1 MKITTPRLT
10 IRELQPT
17 DNLAWLE
24 IFSSER
30 VAQFLTKMDDIEAI
44 NRSINKKIEKY
55 KINQGAS
62 LSIVENKSNKV
73 IGNIELKVKDN
84 QAEISYVLN
93 DKFWNKGYCTEA
105 VRAVIEWAFNSFPI
119 EKIVADCIKENTA
132 SSHILVDKLGFNFV
146 KEEMQNNIPFL
157 FFELNKLKNF

>member
-30 VAQFLTKMDDIEAI
+30 VAQFLTKITDIEAI

-62 LSIVENKSNKV
+62 MSIVENESNKV